1 MMDALYQFP
10 LFEGVSDDEIRW
22 LIDHSHEET
31 LQDGDFFF
39 RENGPADRFGIVLEG
54 ELQAS
59 RMVDGREIIMGTTPR
74 GIMGGEIPLLNR
86 IPANINAR
94 AIMPCRLMVFD
105 EQAFREIFT
114 ACPVVGMRIL
124 QTATERM
131 QRTASILKQQ
141 EKMAALGKLA
151 AGLAHELNNPA
162 SAARRAAKT
171 LWEAFPDL
179 QAQTLQISTLGL
191 SDPEVA
197 ALVAFQEQVIG
208 QAANARTLSPIEQSN
223 REDEIADWLDS
234 LDISGGWDVAPAFV
248 SAGITLDDLD
258 AFAGQFAPDKLGGI
272 VVWLRGM
279 LDASALL
286 NEIEQSTQRISE
298 LVGAVKSYTY
308 MDHAPEQEVDLHAGL
323 DNTLTVMKYKLRG
336 VDVVREYDPHLP
348 TIVARGSELNQ
359 VWTNLIDNAID
370 AMYGQGQITLITRH
384 EADYVMVEI
393 TDDGPGIPEDVL
405 PRIFEPFFT
414 TKEVGVGTGLGLDIS
429 YRIIQQHNGTLE
441 VQSQPGLTRFIIR
454 LPIRAANHNGT

>member
-1 MMDALYQFP
+1 MDALYQFP
-10 LFEGVSDDEIRW
+10 LFEGVSDDELRW

-31 LQDGDFFF
+31 LQDGEYFF
-39 RENGPADRFGIVLEG
+39 RENGPADRFCIVLEG
-54 ELQAS
+54 ELQVS
-59 RMVDGREIIMGTTPR
+59 RTVDGRELIMGTTPR

-105 EQAFREIFT
+105 EQAFRELFT

-124 QTATERM
+124 QTAADRM

-171 LWEAFPDL
+171 LREAFPGL
-179 QAQTLQISTLGL
+179 QTQTLRISTLDL
-191 SDPEVA
+191 SDAQVA
-197 ALVAFQEQVIG
+197 ALVDFQEQVIE
-208 QAANARTLSPIEQSN
+208 QAATAQPLSTIEQSS
-223 REDEIADWLDS
+223 REDEIADWLDR
-234 LDISGGWDVAPAFV
+234 LDVAGGWDIAPAFV
-248 SAGITLDDLD
+248 SAGMSLDDLET
-258 AFAGQFAPDKLGGI
+258 FAGQFAPETLGGI
-272 VVWLRGM
+272 VAWLRGT

-308 MDHAPEQEVDLHAGL
+308 MDQAPVQEVNLHEGL

-348 TIVARGSELNQ
+348 TILARGSELNQ

-370 AMYGQGQITLITRH
+370 AMHGQGRITLITRS
-384 EADYVMVEI
+384 EADYVMIEI
-393 TDDGPGIPEDVL
+393 ADNGPGIPEDVL
-405 PRIFEPFFT
+405 PRMFEPFFT

-429 YRIIQQHNGTLE
+429 YRIVQQHNGTLE
-441 VQSQPGLTRFIIR
+441 VQSQPGLTRFIVR
-454 LPIRAANHNGT
+454 LPVQAASHGK